1 MYHYIN
7 KFKNGKIVDKVSTY
21 KPSKEVSDVIKM
33 VQKDMAAGRQVLTNS
48 YVEFNYRSVLQEQDD
63 NQKRFNSFV
72 SSRSD
77 DADESWRANTVRPV
91 TRNKLISIAAHVTAQ
106 ILYPNAFAQNN
117 RDEED
122 RGAAMIMRDSIEWV
136 IDNSNYSYKFLQAVV
151 AALTD
156 PVTIV
161 EAEFAEVMRKIKEK
175 NDKGELKVKEVV
187 DEIFSGFQF
196 YLIQCN
202 EFYIANAYE
211 PNLQKQRFVAK
222 RKYKDY
228 EEMRLKWGEHENW
241 QYVSSG
247 VRHVFDIETST
258 FFSQVDETMKGY
270 LVEEVTYF
278 NHGLDLQLTFLNGVL
293 MCDKDYPLQ
302 RIDKKYPFA
311 KMGYEFLRNGEFFYY
326 KSAANKLGS
335 DQDLIDTMYNMVMD
349 GTFLALMPP
358 MALYGSE
365 DIDSTVMVPGSI
377 TSFKDPN
384 TKLESIGPRSDLRAG
399 LEAIGM
405 IEKSM
410 SESSQ
415 DNTRQG
421 INEGGTQT
429 AYQFAQLQKNAA
441 IALGMFSKMVG
452 FFVEDLGQLI
462 CSDIVQHLSVG
473 EISEITSSS
482 GRMAFKSFIL
492 PDKIENGKKV
502 TKKIQ
507 FTDEDYDKESMT
519 QEEIMSKSFKIMD
532 EEGGFDSKVKIY
544 KVNPKAFRELK
555 FKVKVKSDF
564 LEVPNKNL
572 EKALNLEAYDRL
584 IQNPTLDQDA
594 VTQDFLVEVYRPGEG
609 DKYKKK
615 IVPVVAPTEGGG
627 GNERDMTK
635 QKGVNQNMVGQMTG
649 GGSLK
654 SLLEQG

>member
-7 KFKNGKIVDKVSTY
+7 YDSKNKKVTDKVSTY
-21 KPSKEVSDVIKM
+21 KPADNVKDVIKM
-33 VQKDMAAGRQVLTNS
+33 VQRDMKAGRQVLENS
-48 YVEFNYRSVLQEQDD
+48 YVEFNYRSILMERDD

-72 SSRSD
+72 PSKSGD
-77 DADESWRANTVRPV
+77 VDEMWRAQTVRPV

-106 ILYPNAFAQNN
+106 ILYPNAFAQND
-117 RDEED
+117 RDQED
-122 RGAAMIMRDSIEWV
+122 KAAAMIMRDSIEWV
-136 IDNSNYSYKFLQAVV
+136 IDNSNYSYKFIQSVI

-161 EAEFAEVMRKIKEK
+161 EAEFAKVMRK
-175 NDKGELKVKEVV
+175 VKEMNAKGGYTTKEII

-196 YLIQCN
+196 HLIQCN

-211 PNLQKQRFVAK
+211 PNIQKQRFVAK
-222 RKYKDY
+222 RKYIDH
-228 EEMRLKWGEHENW
+228 EEARLKYGSHTNW
-241 QYVSSG
+241 TYVKSG
-247 VRHVFDIETST
+247 IRSVFDLESST
-258 FFSQVDETMKGY
+258 MYDQIDETMKGY
-270 LVEEVTYF
+270 LDEEVIYY
-278 NHGLDLQLTFLNGVL
+278 NHSLDLQLTFLNGVL
-293 MCDKDYPLQ
+293 MCDKEYPIQ
-302 RIDKKYPFA
+302 RLDKKYPFA

-365 DIDSTVMVPGSI
+365 DVDSSVMVPGSI

-399 LEAIGM
+399 LEAISM

-421 INEGGTQT
+421 ISEGGTKT
-429 AYQFAQLQKNAA
+429 AYEFSALQKNAA
-441 IALGMFSKMVG
+441 IALGMFSKMLG
-452 FFVEDLGQLI
+452 FFVEDLGALI
-462 CSDIVQHLSVG
+462 SSDIIQHLSVG

-492 PDKIENGKKV
+492 PDKVENGKKI

-507 FTDEDYDKESMT
+507 FTDEDYDKD
-519 QEEIMSKSFKIMD
+519 EITKDEMMDKSFKIMD

-555 FKVKVKSDF
+555 FKIKVKSDF

-594 VTQDFLVEVYRPGEG
+594 VTQDFLVEVYRPGDG

-615 IVPVVAPTEGGG
+615 IVPVAPMEGESG
-627 GNERDMTK
+627 RDMAQ
-635 QKGVNQNMVGQMTG
+635 QKGVNQNLTGQMTG
-649 GGSLK
+649 NGSLK
-654 SLLEQG
+654 DLLNQG

>member
-1 MYHYIN
+1 MFQYIN
-7 KFKNGKIVDKVSTY
+7 YDSKNKRVLDTVSAY
-21 KPSKEVSDVIKM
+21 KPSDEVKAVIRM
-33 VQKDMAAGRQVLTNS
+33 VQKDMAAGRQILENS
-48 YVEFNYRSVLQEQDD
+48 YVEFNYRSILQERDD

-72 SSRSD
+72 PSKSND
-77 DADESWRANTVRPV
+77 VDEMWRAQTVRPV

-122 RGAAMIMRDSIEWV
+122 RAAAMIMRDAIEWV
-136 IDNSNYSYKFLQAVV
+136 IDNSNYSYKFIQAVV

-161 EAEFAEVMRKIKEK
+161 EAEFAKVMRSVKEK
-175 NDKGELKVKEVV
+175 NEKGGYTTKEIV
-187 DEIFSGFQF
+187 DDIFSGFQF
-196 YLIQCN
+196 HLIQCN

-222 RKYKDY
+222 RKYIDH
-228 EEMRLKWGEHENW
+228 EEARLKYGKLENW
-241 QYVSSG
+241 GHIKPG
-247 VRHVFDIETST
+247 VRGVFDPESST
-258 FFSQVDETMKGY
+258 MFDQIDETMKGY
-270 LVEEVTYF
+270 LDEEVTYY
-278 NHGLDLQLTFLNGVL
+278 NHSLDLQLTFLNGIL
-293 MCDKDYPLQ
+293 MCDKDYPIQ

-384 TKLESIGPRSDLRAG
+384 TKLDNIGPKSDLRAG

-410 SESSQ
+410 AESSQ
-415 DNTRQG
+415 GNSRQG
-421 INEGGTQT
+421 LDEGGTKT
-429 AYQFAQLQKNAA
+429 AYEFSQLQKNAA
-441 IALGMFSKMVG
+441 IALGMFSKMLG
-452 FFVEDLGQLI
+452 FFVEDLGALI
-462 CSDIVQHLSVG
+462 SSDIIQHLSVG
-473 EISEITSSS
+473 DISEITSSS

-492 PDKIENGKKV
+492 PDKMENGKKI

-507 FTDEDYDKESMT
+507 FTDEDYDKDEISESDLLD
-519 QEEIMSKSFKIMD
+519 KSFKIMD
-532 EEGGFDSKVKIY
+532 EEGGFDSKVKIF

-555 FKVKVKSDF
+555 FKIKVKSDF

-584 IQNPTLDQDA
+584 IQNPTLDQDM
-594 VTQDFLVEVYRPGEG
+594 VTQEFLVEVYRPGDG
-609 DKYKKK
+609 DKFKKK
-615 IVPVVAPTEGGG
+615 TVPLASSD
-627 GNERDMTK
+627 GNARDMAQ
-635 QKGVNQNMVGQMTG
+635 QKGVNQNLTGQMTG
-649 GGSLK
+649 NNSLK
-654 SLLEQG
+654 SLLEQS

>member
-7 KFKNGKIVDKVSTY
+7 YDSKNKKVTDKVSTY
-21 KPSKEVSDVIKM
+21 KPADNVKDVIKM
-33 VQKDMAAGRQVLTNS
+33 VQRDMKAGRQVLENS
-48 YVEFNYRSVLQEQDD
+48 YVEFNYRSILMERDD

-72 SSRSD
+72 PSKSGD
-77 DADESWRANTVRPV
+77 VDEMWRAQTVRPV

-106 ILYPNAFAQNN
+106 ILYPNAFAQND
-117 RDEED
+117 RDQED
-122 RGAAMIMRDSIEWV
+122 KAAAMIMRDSIEWV
-136 IDNSNYSYKFLQAVV
+136 IDNSNYSYKFIQSVI

-161 EAEFAEVMRKIKEK
+161 EAEFAKVMRK
-175 NDKGELKVKEVV
+175 VKEMNEKGGYTTKEII

-196 YLIQCN
+196 HLIQCN

-211 PNLQKQRFVAK
+211 PNIQKQRFVAK
-222 RKYKDY
+222 RKYIDH
-228 EEMRLKWGEHENW
+228 EEARLKYGSHNNW
-241 QYVSSG
+241 TYVKSG
-247 VRHVFDIETST
+247 IRSVFDLESST
-258 FFSQVDETMKGY
+258 MYDQIDETMKGY
-270 LVEEVTYF
+270 LDEEVIYY
-278 NHGLDLQLTFLNGVL
+278 NHSLDLQLTFLNGVL
-293 MCDKDYPLQ
+293 MCDKEYPIQ
-302 RIDKKYPFA
+302 RLDKKYPFA

-365 DIDSTVMVPGSI
+365 DVDSSVMVPGSI

-399 LEAIGM
+399 LEAISM

-421 INEGGTQT
+421 ISEGGTKT
-429 AYQFAQLQKNAA
+429 AYEFSALQKNAA
-441 IALGMFSKMVG
+441 IALGMFSKMLG
-452 FFVEDLGQLI
+452 FFVEDLGALI
-462 CSDIVQHLSVG
+462 SSDIIQHLSVG

-492 PDKIENGKKV
+492 PDKVENGKKI

-507 FTDEDYDKESMT
+507 FTDEDYDKD
-519 QEEIMSKSFKIMD
+519 EITKDEMMDKSFKIMD

-555 FKVKVKSDF
+555 FKIKVKSDF

-594 VTQDFLVEVYRPGEG
+594 VTQDFLVEVYRPGDG

-615 IVPVVAPTEGGG
+615 MVPLAPMEGESG
-627 GNERDMTK
+627 RDMAQ
-635 QKGVNQNMVGQMTG
+635 QKGVNQNLTGQMTG
-649 GGSLK
+649 NGSLK
-654 SLLEQG
+654 DLLNQG